1 MDAKIGN
8 IVVTPRNGKAIE
20 INSLWYN
27 ALKIME
33 SFAKLYKEK
42 ELAKNIQIQLK
53 NVKKAL

>member
-42 ELAKNIQIQLK
+42 ELAKNIQI
-53 NVKKAL
+53 